1 MLTPEAI
8 LYYKDRPVEFTKDII
23 KATPDDIQGDIL
35 NSVAQNQLTSVRSGH
50 GIGKS
55 ALQSWLI
62 IWFMCT
68 RPFPKIPCTAPTKHQ
83 LHDILWAEVSKWL
96 NPILKTEIE
105 WTQEKLYMKS
115 NPENWFAVPRT
126 ATQPDAL
133 QGFHAEHLLYI
144 IDEASG
150 VKDVVFEP
158 VLGSLSTQ
166 DAKLIMCG
174 NPTQLSGFFFD
185 SHNKNRSIYKTF
197 KVSGENSKRV
207 SKEYIQMIIDMYGI
221 DSDVYRVRVAGE
233 FPKAMPD
240 SFIQLEWVENCS
252 EKVRS
257 TYFPKNRIDIGVDVA
272 RYGDDETV
280 IDVLF
285 DKLVQ
290 NEIKTLHHN
299 DTMQVTGEIVQIVDR
314 LRLKYIGIPIHIKI
328 DCDGLGVG
336 VYDRLKEIIL
346 KKKWSTAKVYECH
359 FGAEGGKNSQNE
371 PISYSNST
379 GLMWGLIRNKL
390 KNNQLHLIYDDKQI
404 TQLSNRKYR
413 VNSDGEIELE
423 KKEDMKK
430 RGLTSPDKGD
440 ALGLSLYEPKIKK
453 LQIGNRPLVKLGG

>member
-8 LYYKDRPVEFTKDII
+8 LYYKDRPVEFVKDII
-23 KATPDDIQGDIL
+23 GATPDNIQAEIL
-35 NSVAQNQLTSVRSGH
+35 TSVAENQLTSVRSGH

-62 IWFMCT
+62 LWFMCT

-96 NPILKTEIE
+96 NKGLKSEIE
-105 WTQEKLYMKS
+105 WTKEKLYMKS

-150 VKDVVFEP
+150 VKDEVFEP

-185 SHNKNRSIYKTF
+185 SHNKNRNIYKTF

-207 SKEYIQMIIDMYGI
+207 SKEYINMIIDMYGI

-240 SFIQLEWVENCS
+240 SFIQLDWVENCS
-252 EKVRS
+252 KRYIS
-257 TYFPKNRIDIGVDVA
+257 NSYPRNRIDIGVDVA
-272 RYGDDETV
+272 RYGDDQTILCPV
-280 IDVLF
+280 F
-285 DKLVQ
+285 DKKQQQKPIEL
-290 NEIKTLHHN
+290 NHN
-299 DTMQVTGEIVQIVDR
+299 DTMQVTGAIVQLVNQ
-314 LRLKYIGIPIHIKI
+314 LRGKYIGIPIHIKI

-336 VYDRLKEIIL
+336 VYDRLKEI
-346 KKKWSTAKVYECH
+346 KKEQGWVTVTLYECH
-359 FGAEGGKNSQNE
+359 FGGQGGKNKNDE
-371 PISYSNST
+371 PIEFSNST
-379 GLMWGLIRNKL
+379 GLMWGALREKLRNQEIEL
-390 KNNQLHLIYDDKQI
+390 YYNDKQI
-404 TQLSNRKYR
+404 TQISNRKYR
-413 VNSDGEIELE
+413 INSDGKIELE
-423 KKEDMKK
+423 KKEEMKK
-430 RGLTSPDKGD
+430 RGLTSPDMAD
-440 ALGLSLYEPKIKK
+440 ALALSLYEPKKK
-453 LQIGNRPLVKLGG
+453 MEFGYNKII

>member
-1 MLTPEAI
+1 MLSIEAI
-8 LYYKDRPVEFTKDII
+8 LYYKDRPVEFVKDII
-23 KATPDDIQGDIL
+23 GATPDDIQGDIL
-35 NSVAQNQLTSVRSGH
+35 TSVSENQLTSVRSGH

-62 IWFMCT
+62 YWFMCT

-83 LHDILWAEVSKWL
+83 LHDILWAEVAKWRTKA
-96 NPILKTEIE
+96 IQSEIE

-133 QGFHAEHLLYI
+133 QGFHADHLLYI

-185 SHNKNRSIYKTF
+185 SHNKNRSIYSTF

-207 SKEYIQMIIDMYGI
+207 SKDYVQMIIDMYGL

-240 SFIQLEWVENCS
+240 SFIQLDWVEDCS
-252 EKVRS
+252 LKVPNR
-257 TYFPKNRIDIGVDVA
+257 TYPVDRIDIGVDVA
-272 RYGDDETV
+272 RYGDDET
-280 IDVLF
+280 IINPLF
-285 DKLVQ
+285 DKKYQQRPVVMY
-290 NEIKTLHHN
+290 HN
-299 DTMQVTGEIVQIVDR
+299 DTMQVTGQIVSLVER
-314 LRLKYIGIPIHIKI
+314 YRQEYIGVPIHIKI

-336 VYDRLKEIIL
+336 VYDRLKEI
-346 KKKWSTAKVYECH
+346 KKERNWVTVKLYECH
-359 FGAEGGKNSQNE
+359 FGGAGGKNKKEE
-371 PISYSNST
+371 PVEFSNST
-379 GLMWGLIRNKL
+379 GLMWGLLREKL
-390 KNNQLHLIYDDKQI
+390 KRKEIELIYDDKQI

-413 VNSDGEIELE
+413 INSDGKIELE
-423 KKEDMKK
+423 RKEEMKK
-430 RGLTSPDKGD
+430 RGLTSPDRRRCI
-440 ALGLSLYEPKIKK
+440 SSFFI
-453 LQIGNRPLVKLGG
+453 

>member
-1 MLTPEAI
+1 MLTTEAI

-35 NSVAQNQLTSVRSGH
+35 TSVAQNQLTSVRSGH

-83 LHDILWAEVSKWL
+83 LHDILWAEVAKWL
-96 NPILKTEIE
+96 NPTLKTEIE

-133 QGFHAEHLLYI
+133 QGFHADHLLYI

-150 VKDVVFEP
+150 VKDIVFEP

-207 SKEYIQMIIDMYGI
+207 SKDYIQMIIDMYGLE
-221 DSDVYRVRVAGE
+221 SDVYRVRVAGE

-252 EKVRS
+252 KKIS
-257 TYFPKNRIDIGVDVA
+257 TRTYPTFRIDIGVDVA

-280 IDVLF
+280 INILF
-285 DKLVQ
+285 DKKYQQKQKV
-290 NEIKTLHHN
+290 LHHN
-299 DTMQVTGEIVQIVDR
+299 DTMQVTGNIVQILEN
-314 LRLKYIGIPIHIKI
+314 LRQQYIGMPIHIKI

-336 VYDRLKEIIL
+336 VYDRLKEIKQQKNWITVKL
-346 KKKWSTAKVYECH
+346 YECH
-359 FGAEGGKNSQNE
+359 FGGAGGKNKEEE
-371 PISYSNST
+371 PVEFSNST
-379 GLMWGLIRNKL
+379 GLMWGLLREKL
-390 KNNQLHLIYDDKQI
+390 KRNEIELIYDDKQI

-413 VNSDGEIELE
+413 INSEGRIELE
-423 KKEDMKK
+423 RKEEMKK
-430 RGLTSPDKGD
+430 RGLTSPDRGD
-440 ALGLSLYEPKIKK
+440 ALVLSLYEPK
-453 LQIGNRPLVKLGG
+453 QGGLSILK

>member
-1 MLTPEAI
+1 MLTVDAI
-8 LYYKDRPVEFTKDII
+8 LYYKDRPVEFVKDII
-23 KATPDDIQGDIL
+23 GATPDDIQAEIL

-96 NPILKTEIE
+96 NPILKSEIE

-185 SHNKNRSIYKTF
+185 SHNKNRSIYHTF

-207 SKEYIQMIIDMYGI
+207 SKDYIQMIIDMYGL

-240 SFIQLEWVENCS
+240 SFIQLDWVENCS
-252 EKVRS
+252 KKVVS
-257 TYFPKNRIDIGVDVA
+257 SNVTVRIDIGVDVA

-280 IDVLF
+280 INILF
-285 DKLVQ
+285 DKKYQQPLK
-290 NEIKTLHHN
+290 ILHHN
-299 DTMQVTGEIVQIVDR
+299 DTMQVTGTIVQIVEN
-314 LRLKYIGIPIHIKI
+314 LRNKYIGIPIHIKI

-336 VYDRLKEIIL
+336 VYDRLKEIKSQKGWPTVKL
-346 KKKWSTAKVYECH
+346 YECH
-359 FGAEGGKNSQNE
+359 FGGAGGKNKDDE
-371 PISYSNST
+371 PIEFSNST
-379 GLMWGLIRNKL
+379 GKMWGLLREKLRNTQIEL
-390 KNNQLHLIYDDKQI
+390 YYNDKQI
-404 TQLSNRKYR
+404 TQIANRKYR
-413 VNSDGEIELE
+413 INSDGKIELE
-423 KKEDMKK
+423 RKEEMKK
-430 RGLTSPDKGD
+430 RGLTSPDMAD
-440 ALGLSLYEPKIKK
+440 ALALSLYEPK
-453 LQIGNRPLVKLGG
+453 VGGISFLE

>member
-1 MLTPEAI
+1 MLTTQAI
-8 LYYKDRPVEFTKDII
+8 LYYKDRPVEFVKDII
-23 KATPDDIQGDIL
+23 GATPDDIQGEIL
-35 NSVAQNQLTSVRSGH
+35 NSVAENQLTSVRSGH

-62 IWFMCT
+62 LWFMCT

-83 LHDILWAEVSKWL
+83 LHDILWAEVAKWL
-96 NPILKTEIE
+96 NPTLKTEIE

-150 VKDVVFEP
+150 VKDEVFEP

-185 SHNKNRSIYKTF
+185 SHNKNRNIYKTF

-207 SKEYIQMIIDMYGI
+207 SKDYIQMIIDMYGL

-240 SFIQLEWVENCS
+240 SFIQLDWVENCS
-252 EKVRS
+252 KKVS
-257 TYFPKNRIDIGVDVA
+257 TKTYPTLRIDLGVDVA

-280 IDVLF
+280 INILF
-285 DKLVQ
+285 DKKYQQKQKV
-290 NEIKTLHHN
+290 LHHN
-299 DTMQVTGEIVQIVDR
+299 DTMQVTGVIVQLVEQ
-314 LRLKYIGIPIHIKI
+314 LRQEYVGIPIHIKI

-336 VYDRLKEIIL
+336 VYDRLKEIKQQKGWITVKL
-346 KKKWSTAKVYECH
+346 YECH
-359 FGAEGGKNSQNE
+359 FGGAGGKNKKEE
-371 PISYSNST
+371 PVEFSNST
-379 GLMWGLIRNKL
+379 GLMWGLLRELLKRNEIE
-390 KNNQLHLIYDDKQI
+390 LIYDDKQI

-413 VNSDGEIELE
+413 INSDGKIELE
-423 KKEDMKK
+423 RKEEMKK
-430 RGLTSPDKGD
+430 RGLTSPDRGD
-440 ALGLSLYEPKIKK
+440 ALVLSLYEPKKNVEFGYTK
-453 LQIGNRPLVKLGG
+453 PF

>member
-1 MLTPEAI
+1 MLSTEAV
-8 LYYKDRPVEFTKDII
+8 LYYKDRPVEFVKDII
-23 KATPDDIQGDIL
+23 GATPDDIQGDIL
-35 NSVAQNQLTSVRSGH
+35 TSVAENQLTSVRSGH

-62 IWFMCT
+62 YWFMCT

-83 LHDILWAEVSKWL
+83 LHDILWAEVAKWRTKS
-96 NPILKTEIE
+96 IQSEIE

-133 QGFHAEHLLYI
+133 QGFHADHLLYI

-207 SKEYIQMIIDMYGI
+207 SKDYIQMIIDMYGL

-240 SFIQLEWVENCS
+240 SFIQLDWVENCS
-252 EKVRS
+252 KKTVI
-257 TYFPKNRIDIGVDVA
+257 TYRPLRIDIGADIA
-272 RYGDDETV
+272 RYGDDET
-280 IDVLF
+280 IINSLF
-285 DKLVQ
+285 DKKYQ
-290 NEIKTLHHN
+290 QRPITMHHN
-299 DTMQVTGEIVQIVDR
+299 DTMQVTGQIVR
-314 LRLKYIGIPIHIKI
+314 LVEGYRKDYIGVPIHIKI

-336 VYDRLKEIIL
+336 VYDRLKEI
-346 KKKWSTAKVYECH
+346 KKERLWTTVKLYECH
-359 FGAEGGKNSQNE
+359 FGGAGGKNKKEE
-371 PISYSNST
+371 PVEFSNST
-379 GLMWGLIRNKL
+379 GLMWGLLREKL
-390 KNNQLHLIYDDKQI
+390 KRGEIQLYYDDKLI
-404 TQLSNRKYR
+404 TQISNRKYR
-413 VNSDGEIELE
+413 INSDGKIELE
-423 KKEDMKK
+423 RKEEMKK
-430 RGLTSPDKGD
+430 RGLTSPDRAD
-440 ALGLSLYEPKIKK
+440 ALVLSLYDKPNPISVLK
-453 LQIGNRPLVKLGG
+453 